1 MNLHNLPGQ
10 EVAKVTGAVVIH
22 LIAMVVGFVMM
33 AVGIG
38 MGVTLVMLP
47 VGVPLGIAGLLVF
60 LWGLF
65 GWSQGRKE
73 AT

>member
-10 EVAKVTGAVVIH
+10 EVAKTTGTFLVHFIV
-22 LIAMVVGFVMM
+22 MVVGLVMM
-33 AVGIG
+33 VAGVG

-47 VGVPLGIAGLLVF
+47 VGVPVGIAGLLVF

-65 GWSQGRKE
+65 GWSQGRTE
-73 AT
+73 VT